1 MSYKVSDI
9 LDPTPISGNTLVKN
23 FVNRCKENLDAKK
36 NQKETQNLIT
46 SLNSITDEIFC
57 FESNDNGNK
66 QICLSRK
73 FSEKNVKPSV
83 DNKTTIAKNNLKNLI
98 KKVSGY
104 SDQELS
110 ETDFFNFN
118 EHNVGKATTLKQ
130 EFVCFAIHYFF
141 RNPRNTIYDFLYHL
155 QSNSNISIGDLSKL
169 NIQSKTDLKRFKVFA
184 YDMNYSFVADAV
196 GVSKTIIAQ

>member
-83 DNKTTIAKNNLKNLI
+83 DNKTTIAKNNLKGCFDILPTPGDVLAARPQGPKINEGFTEESILLGKNQRISLGKRFGFGDI
-98 KKVSGY
+98 K
-104 SDQELS
+104 SDGFQY
-110 ETDFFNFN
+110 
-118 EHNVGKATTLKQ
+118 A
-130 EFVCFAIHYFF
+130 
-141 RNPRNTIYDFLYHL
+141 IYDK
-155 QSNSNISIGDLSKL
+155 NLSL
-169 NIQSKTDLKRFKVFA
+169 NQL
-184 YDMNYSFVADAV
+184 
-196 GVSKTIIAQ
+196 